1 MPKLP
6 LAPDDLCG
14 CGSGNRYADC
24 HMRVHAA
31 PPDQR
36 IAIAQA
42 IYAEEWAGNAEHY
55 RQQGLYAD
63 LSAELVSAGRVRRVL
78 DIGCGRGEGLEA
90 LLAVIPPDG
99 RLVIGADENP
109 DCLAAAAVRLGT
121 HIDEAQLRRTTVE
134 ILPSGAYR
142 LRPVEADLPSA
153 GDVTLLNVDFM
164 LKDEVFEAWLDDVGP
179 LDAVT
184 LWFSGIH
191 KARADTELAQVNK
204 IGSDRQ
210 HREYLEDIVIQLA
223 SPRLRPGGF
232 LHIVGRGAGTDLEAL
247 RNDFGAELD
256 NALDGHPF
264 EIVSVNGRRY
274 TEPETGDAIVV
285 ASKAV
290 PAGAVAAA
298 FSLLARR
305 H

>member
-1 MPKLP
+1 
-6 LAPDDLCG
+6 
-14 CGSGNRYADC
+14 
-24 HMRVHAA
+24 MRVHVA

-63 LSAELVSAGRVRRVL
+63 LAAELVSAGRIRRIL

-99 RLVIGADENP
+99 RIVIGVDENP
-109 DCLAAAAVRLGT
+109 GCLAAAAVRLGT
-121 HIDEAQLRRTTVE
+121 QIDEAQLRRTKLE

-142 LRPVEADLPSA
+142 LRPVPADLPSA
-153 GDVTLLNVDFM
+153 KDVTLLNVDLM
-164 LKDEVFEAWLDDVGP
+164 LKDDVFEAWLDDVGP

-184 LWFSGIH
+184 LWFSGVH
-191 KARADTELAQVNK
+191 KARADTELAQMNK

-223 SPRLRPGGF
+223 SQRLRSGGF
-232 LHIVGRGAGTDLEAL
+232 LHIASRGAGTDLEAL
-247 RNDFGAELD
+247 CDDFSAELD

-264 EIVSVNGRRY
+264 KIVSVNGRRY
-274 TEPETGDAIVV
+274 TEPRTGDAIVV
-285 ASKAV
+285 TSKAV
-290 PAGAVAAA
+290 SASAVPAA
-298 FSLLARR
+298 FSLLAQR